1 MLQEIITYMIIGAAV
16 AVTIMK
22 FAKRFGRKKAAKK
35 AGSESQPV
43 SHAHNCGECSAECQ
57 LRDLPRV
64 VIEQNSDECIQI
76 EKKSKL
82 LQS

>member
-1 MLQEIITYMIIGAAV
+1 MMLQEIITYMIIGS
-16 AVTIMK
+16 AVTIAFLK
-22 FAKRFGRKKAAKK
+22 FAKRFARKKPIKNDA
-35 AGSESQPV
+35 SMQV
-43 SHAHNCGECSAECQ
+43 TNHAHNCSDCSAECQ

-64 VIEQNSDECIQI
+64 IIEKRNEECIKV

>member
-16 AVTIMK
+16 AVTLMK
-22 FAKRFGRKKAAKK
+22 FAKRFGRKKIAKK
-35 AGSESQPV
+35 SESGEQKINHV
-43 SHAHNCGECSAECQ
+43 HNCGECSAECQ

-64 VIEQNSDECIQI
+64 VIEQNSEECIQI

>member
-1 MLQEIITYMIIGAAV
+1 
-16 AVTIMK
+16 MK
-22 FAKRFGRKKAAKK
+22 PGKSTG
-35 AGSESQPV
+35 PV
-43 SHAHNCGECSAECQ
+43 HNCGECSAECQ

-64 VIEQNSDECIQI
+64 VIEQNSDKCIQI